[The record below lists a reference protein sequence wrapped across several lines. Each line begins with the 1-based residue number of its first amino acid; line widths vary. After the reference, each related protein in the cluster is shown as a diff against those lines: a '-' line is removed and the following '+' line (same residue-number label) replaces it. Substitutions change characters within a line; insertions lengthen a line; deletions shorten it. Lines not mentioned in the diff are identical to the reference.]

1 MQEIMVDRYLT
12 GFVFEGGSDTQYLEE
27 KSSLINS
34 LQFVINQQSVGYS
47 LWSERLRHKFTH
59 LKGKEFTTDWIG
71 GEDYPGTKSRKRMCV
86 KRQQGKIELLKNE
99 RGEGREKIASCS
111 GMKGLFEE
119 KQRKS
124 RR

>member
-47 LWSERLRHKFTH
+47 L
-59 LKGKEFTTDWIG
+59 
-71 GEDYPGTKSRKRMCV
+71 
-86 KRQQGKIELLKNE
+86 
-99 RGEGREKIASCS
+99 
-111 GMKGLFEE
+111 
-119 KQRKS
+119 
-124 RR
+124 